1 MGMEKNESKNVF
13 KVYNKIANW
22 FAENRCVDLIEQN
35 YLEALISEIK
45 SNANVLDIGCG
56 TGKPILEYL
65 LNKNLNIIGVDA
77 SKEMLTIAR
86 NNFPTTEFVLEDM
99 RKLALNKKFDA
110 IIAWHSFFH
119 LPAADQPKMFEIFE
133 SHINP
138 KGILLF
144 TSGSERGEAW
154 GINGGE
160 NLFHASLNTD
170 EYQQLLK
177 KHNFEVLN
185 HIVNDENCGGAT
197 VWMAK
202 YNP

>member
-1 MGMEKNESKNVF
+1 MEKNESKNVF

-22 FAENRCVDLIEQN
+22 FAENKCVDLIEQN
-35 YLEALISEIK
+35 YIKALISEIK
-45 SNANVLDIGCG
+45 SNADVLDIGCG

>member
-1 MGMEKNESKNVF
+1 MEKNESKNVF

-133 SHINP
+133 SHIKP

-185 HIVNDENCGGAT
+185 HIVNDENCGGDT

>member
-1 MGMEKNESKNVF
+1 MEKNESKNVF

-22 FAENRCVDLIEQN
+22 FAENKCVDLIEQN
-35 YLEALISEIK
+35 YIKALISEIK
-45 SNANVLDIGCG
+45 SNADVLDIGCG

-133 SHINP
+133 SHIKP

>member
-1 MGMEKNESKNVF
+1 MEKNESKNVF

-22 FAENRCVDLIEQN
+22 FAENKCVDLIEQN
-35 YLEALISEIK
+35 YIKALISEIK
-45 SNANVLDIGCG
+45 SNADVLDIGCG

-65 LNKNLNIIGVDA
+65 LNKNFNVIGVDA
-77 SKEMLTIAR
+77 SKGMLTIAR

-119 LPAADQPKMFEIFE
+119 LPTADQPKMFEIFE
-133 SHINP
+133 SHIKP

>member
-1 MGMEKNESKNVF
+1 MEKNESKNVF

-22 FAENRCVDLIEQN
+22 FAENKCVDLIEQN

>member
-1 MGMEKNESKNVF
+1 MEKNESKNVF

>member
-1 MGMEKNESKNVF
+1 MEKNESKNVF

-45 SNANVLDIGCG
+45 SNADVLDIGCG

>member
-1 MGMEKNESKNVF
+1 MEKNESKNVF

-45 SNANVLDIGCG
+45 SNADVLDIGCG

-133 SHINP
+133 SHIKP

>member
-1 MGMEKNESKNVF
+1 MEKNESKNVF

-22 FAENRCVDLIEQN
+22 FAENRCVGLIEQN

-45 SNANVLDIGCG
+45 SNADVLDIGCG

>member
-1 MGMEKNESKNVF
+1 MEKNESKNVF

-45 SNANVLDIGCG
+45 SNADVLDIGCG

-133 SHINP
+133 SHIKP

-185 HIVNDENCGGAT
+185 HIVNDENCGGDT

>member
-1 MGMEKNESKNVF
+1 MEKNESKNVF

-22 FAENRCVDLIEQN
+22 FAENKCVDLIEQN

-133 SHINP
+133 SHIKP

>member
-1 MGMEKNESKNVF
+1 MEKNESKNVF

-45 SNANVLDIGCG
+45 SNADVLDIGCG

-77 SKEMLTIAR
+77 SKETLTIAR

-197 VWMAK
+197 VWLAK

>member
-1 MGMEKNESKNVF
+1 MAKNESKNVF

-45 SNANVLDIGCG
+45 SNADVLDIGCG

>member
-1 MGMEKNESKNVF
+1 MEKNESKNVF

-45 SNANVLDIGCG
+45 SNADVLDIGCG

-65 LNKNLNIIGVDA
+65 LNKNFNVIGVDA

-133 SHINP
+133 SHIKP

>member
-1 MGMEKNESKNVF
+1 MEKNESKNVF

-22 FAENRCVDLIEQN
+22 FAENKCVDLIEQN
-35 YLEALISEIK
+35 YIKALISEIK
-45 SNANVLDIGCG
+45 SNADVVDIGCG

-65 LNKNLNIIGVDA
+65 LNKNFNVIGVDA
-77 SKEMLTIAR
+77 SKGMLTIAR

-119 LPAADQPKMFEIFE
+119 LPTADQPKMFEIFE
-133 SHINP
+133 SHIKP

>member
-1 MGMEKNESKNVF
+1 MEKNESKNVF

-154 GINGGE
+154 AINGGE

>member
-1 MGMEKNESKNVF
+1 MEKNESKNVF

-22 FAENRCVDLIEQN
+22 FAENKCVDLIEQN
-35 YLEALISEIK
+35 YIKALISEIK
-45 SNANVLDIGCG
+45 SNADVLDIGCG

-65 LNKNLNIIGVDA
+65 LNKNFNVIGVDA

-119 LPAADQPKMFEIFE
+119 LPTADQPKMFEIFE
-133 SHINP
+133 SHIKP

>member
-1 MGMEKNESKNVF
+1 MEKNESKNVF

-22 FAENRCVDLIEQN
+22 FAENKCVDLIEQN
-35 YLEALISEIK
+35 YIKALISEIK
-45 SNANVLDIGCG
+45 SNADVLDIGCG

-77 SKEMLTIAR
+77 SKETLTIAR

-119 LPAADQPKMFEIFE
+119 LPATDQPKMFEIFE
-133 SHINP
+133 SHIKP